1 MFVTIGTNPD
11 LTSPIGDAE
20 QKGFRLHQ
28 MRLLVNPISGSIAG
42 AGGVLFVLLFILKI
56 MLVEI
61 REDEVTFLL
70 VFTLM
75 IPMYLLI
82 LPLISLVGTLIDNS
96 HPGKVKESV
105 IHSCKYSVIGSLVFT
120 FFLVLSI
127 FLAIEADWG
136 HFTEELGIDL
146 PDMLLIVLIS
156 NLASTSI
163 GGIINGYRISGDVLT
178 SVDLDAYR
186 GYILDRRRR
195 FYGVASGATV
205 GNKKLVISAL
215 VIITVIGFSMI
226 LIPEETGLYEYPPSE
241 LSEREYEEFEAPKS
255 TPQLMFNTLQALDV
269 NNCIDKSSS
278 WHSGESNS
286 AKEERCHDLFDSAK
300 ETITLTLLSLLAM
313 NSFGY
318 LHLKKMNEGI
328 TQLQDSILENESR

>member
-146 PDMLLIVLIS
+146 PDMLLIVLICIARCS
-156 NLASTSI
+156 KYLLPCFVICFICLYYYFILCSPKVLVNHILYHTDNMSAPASRSCDRGPNTSWTMVTNRQI
-163 GGIINGYRISGDVLT
+163 KRLSQNKCYFYVF
-178 SVDLDAYR
+178 
-186 GYILDRRRR
+186 YIL
-195 FYGVASGATV
+195 
-205 GNKKLVISAL
+205 
-215 VIITVIGFSMI
+215 FSHT
-226 LIPEETGLYEYPPSE
+226 E
-241 LSEREYEEFEAPKS
+241 
-255 TPQLMFNTLQALDV
+255 
-269 NNCIDKSSS
+269 
-278 WHSGESNS
+278 
-286 AKEERCHDLFDSAK
+286 
-300 ETITLTLLSLLAM
+300 
-313 NSFGY
+313 
-318 LHLKKMNEGI
+318 
-328 TQLQDSILENESR
+328 